1 MEAERARNSL
11 VPLKAKREPK
21 TNSGYSCNPLAVD
34 AIYYDEN
41 EKTEE
46 VQATNGKW
54 GFKGFAKLF
63 SSKF

>member
-1 MEAERARNSL
+1 LEAERARNSL

-46 VQATNGKW
+46 VQVTNGK
-54 GFKGFAKLF
+54 
-63 SSKF
+63 